1 MLTIQ
6 AMEQEVQI
14 RRQPVTWAVL
24 DHVDSNNKLKR
35 VEERKVSAGS
45 SVKAGFG
52 AGPAW
57 RKE

>member
-52 AGPAW
+52 AGPA
-57 RKE
+57 